1 MEEKSIPL
9 PGSQAE
15 NIPLPAAPANAL
27 GKQLAEELC
36 FSVWA
41 LLPGGMER
49 LCSCPGA
56 CCTHSFYYSCACL
69 ML

>member
-36 FSVWA
+36 FSVWLYFQEEWRDFVPA
-41 LLPGGMER
+41 RGHVAHTVSIILV
-49 LCSCPGA
+49 
-56 CCTHSFYYSCACL
+56 HV
-69 ML
+69 